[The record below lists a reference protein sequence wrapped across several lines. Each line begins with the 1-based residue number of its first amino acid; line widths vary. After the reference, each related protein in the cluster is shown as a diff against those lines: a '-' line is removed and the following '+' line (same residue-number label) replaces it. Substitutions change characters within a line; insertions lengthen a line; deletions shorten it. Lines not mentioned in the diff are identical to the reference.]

1 MVTASSVIS
10 ALEDHMNKLL
20 TLLTVSILIAVP
32 AFGQDRYDRQVQPR
46 HESRAAGEGHIPA
59 QGPPKF
65 VPHVGPNDQWVGHDS
80 GPADPHL
87 HLDVPWEHGRFTGG
101 FGPDHLF
108 RLEGGN
114 PERFWFNGFAF
125 NVAPYEYQLI
135 DSWLWD
141 GDTIAIYK
149 DPDHVGWYLAYNVR
163 LGTYVHVMYLGAR

>member
-1 MVTASSVIS
+1 MVVSTI
-10 ALEDHMNKLL
+10 ALL
-20 TLLTVSILIAVP
+20 A
-32 AFGQDRYDRQVQPR
+32 
-46 HESRAAGEGHIPA
+46 RAAVA
-59 QGPPKF
+59 VSPPQH
-65 VPHVGPNDQWVGHDS
+65 PHVLAASAHYLHSPDS
-80 GPADPHL
+80 GPADL

-108 RLEGGN
+108 RLEGGG

-141 GDTIAIYK
+141 GDTIAIYE

>member
-1 MVTASSVIS
+1 
-10 ALEDHMNKLL
+10 MNKLL
-20 TLLTVSILIAVP
+20 TLLAVSILIAVS
-32 AFGQDRYDRQVQPR
+32 AFGQDRSGRQVQPR
-46 HESRAAGEGHIPA
+46 HDSWAAGEGNIPA

-65 VPHVGPNDQWVGHDS
+65 VPHVRPNDRWVGRHDS

-108 RLEGGN
+108 RLEGGG
-114 PERFWFNGFAF
+114 PERFWFNDFAF
-125 NVAPYEYQLI
+125 TVAPYEYQLI
-135 DSWLWD
+135 DSWVWD
-141 GDTIAIYK
+141 GDTIAIYE